1 MHFQTHKNSQINP
14 NFKIPNSGQF
24 NHHRDQSILEKKNL
38 SNEWKSFLDPTKREE
53 EEEIPRI
60 GRDSRCPRRK
70 WGRVREREGGKKV
83 ARWWS
88 RGGDVY
94 RGRSVMTIRVHTRWC
109 RPCGIGLSVCQCE
122 RRQLTRSR
130 RRACRGPSDVTSCPL
145 ASRDLVWTTA
155 HQGTQKVRASSMF
168 GRRKLSQTV
177 VWHVI

>member
-1 MHFQTHKNSQINP
+1 MANLIN
-14 NFKIPNSGQF
+14 FST
-24 NHHRDQSILEKKNL
+24 LEEKKTNGKAF
-38 SNEWKSFLDPTKREE
+38 SIPRSDRGEGDHLDPPHRPGFTM
-53 EEEIPRI
+53 PT
-60 GRDSRCPRRK
+60 
-70 WGRVREREGGKKV
+70 KKV
-83 ARWWS
+83 AAQ
-88 RGGDVY
+88 G
-94 RGRSVMTIRVHTRWC
+94 RGREEGGEVVIERRRHLSWPKRDDDPCAHAC

>member
-1 MHFQTHKNSQINP
+1 MEKLSRSHETRGGGGDP
-14 NFKIPNSGQF
+14 P
-24 NHHRDQSILEKKNL
+24 HRPG
-38 SNEWKSFLDPTKREE
+38 FTMPTKKVRPRKGEGGREE
-53 EEEIPRI
+53 GGEVVIERRRRLSWPK
-60 GRDSRCPRRK
+60 RDDDPC
-70 WGRVREREGGKKV
+70 
-83 ARWWS
+83 A
-88 RGGDVY
+88 
-94 RGRSVMTIRVHTRWC
+94 HAC

>member
-1 MHFQTHKNSQINP
+1 MEKLSRSHETRGGGGDP
-14 NFKIPNSGQF
+14 P
-24 NHHRDQSILEKKNL
+24 HRPG
-38 SNEWKSFLDPTKREE
+38 FTMPTKKVWPRKGEGGREE
-53 EEEIPRI
+53 GGEVVIERRRRLSWPK
-60 GRDSRCPRRK
+60 RDDDPC
-70 WGRVREREGGKKV
+70 
-83 ARWWS
+83 A
-88 RGGDVY
+88 
-94 RGRSVMTIRVHTRWC
+94 HAC